1 MSEIAQAPHSS
12 PDGKIP
18 QLRFP
23 EFNDNWEEQKVGSF
37 MVERNKKSPKS
48 EAFPLMSFVARKGVT
63 EKGKRYNREFLV
75 NDEGGKK
82 YKQTEYGDFIYSS
95 NNLETGS
102 IGLNKYGAATISP
115 VYSIFQITDT
125 CNYEFV
131 SSSLVTKIFI
141 HKMVR
146 FRQGVVYGQWRIH
159 ESDFLKIQ
167 VELPSLEEQTKIASF
182 LSSID
187 SKIEQLSKKQALL
200 GEYKKGLMQQ
210 IFSQAI
216 RFKADDGSDFPNW
229 EEKKLGDILDYEQ
242 PTNYIVDSTEYD
254 NSFDMPVLTAG
265 KSFVLGYTNETH
277 KVFENI
283 PVIIFDDF
291 TTANKYVDFPF
302 KVKSSAMKILK
313 PKDSFVNI
321 RLIFEFIQMLN
332 FPIGEHKRYWI
343 SEYQDL
349 KIPFPSFEEQTKIAS
364 FLSSIDNKIEQV
376 GKQLDESKQFKKA
389 LLQQMFV

>member
-131 SSSLVTKIFI
+131 SSFLVTKSFI

-167 VELPSLEEQTKIASF
+167 VKLPSLEEQTKIA
-182 LSSID
+182 
-187 SKIEQLSKKQALL
+187 
-200 GEYKKGLMQQ
+200 
-210 IFSQAI
+210 
-216 RFKADDGSDFPNW
+216 N
-229 EEKKLGDILDYEQ
+229 
-242 PTNYIVDSTEYD
+242 
-254 NSFDMPVLTAG
+254 
-265 KSFVLGYTNETH
+265 
-277 KVFENI
+277 
-283 PVIIFDDF
+283 
-291 TTANKYVDFPF
+291 
-302 KVKSSAMKILK
+302 
-313 PKDSFVNI
+313 
-321 RLIFEFIQMLN
+321 
-332 FPIGEHKRYWI
+332 
-343 SEYQDL
+343 
-349 KIPFPSFEEQTKIAS
+349 